1 MLRKMQ
7 IKPGRTTSTRVFSS
21 WSRVGALTAFVGTR
35 FPQIFNAFS
44 PIFGGVLRANG
55 ASSLQDGRTQ
65 AWCQSDCFAK
75 APLPLYTVP
84 PVNVHRRFSF
94 SLLLCDLSVAH
105 STCSYIEPVAQ
116 CKNRSDYSFSECFYR
131 FTGETRQRSGGR
143 MDLLLFWA
151 APIRNSGYII
161 VSIVIQVR
169 SRINLPLILYSTVN
183 QFVYSNN
190 NLNII

>member
-1 MLRKMQ
+1 MQ

-35 FPQIFNAFS
+35 FPQISNAFS
-44 PIFGGVLRANG
+44 RFFGGVLRANG

-131 FTGETRQRSGGR
+131 FTGETRQRSGRPDGSSFVLGGPDPELWIIYYR
-143 MDLLLFWA
+143 LNCHPGTLALISSLLTFFF
-151 APIRNSGYII
+151 S
-161 VSIVIQVR
+161 
-169 SRINLPLILYSTVN
+169 LY
-183 QFVYSNN
+183 NN
-190 NLNII
+190 